1 MSTIR
6 IWALESD
13 HDAKAVECLANKLKS
28 YLQLGDLRIES
39 SGASTLSE
47 IQARVRKSL
56 PRRARRNV
64 TSDAPLKRAT
74 HDYLKDEACV
84 IFVIDQDSPKS
95 LNQRRQEPN
104 SLINQI
110 EAVIN
115 EPSLDGKVFLAL
127 AVQELEAW
135 LLIDCL
141 GILCS
146 FASSETGALKENE
159 GDKTSTNPSFAQ
171 LADNF
176 QEDNTEDIV
185 KEEIEGSD
193 PKEYLIKYSEAILRK
208 LNPDIRQMDI
218 YRRRYRPA
226 MTPAM
231 ANYVDVNEQTLR
243 RNTSLRY
250 LGELL
255 TRFN

>member
-13 HDAKAVECLANKLKS
+13 YDAEAVECLANKLKS

-39 SGASTLSE
+39 SGASALSE
-47 IQARVRKSL
+47 IQARARKSL

-84 IFVIDQDSPKS
+84 VFVIDQDSPKS
-95 LNQRRQEPN
+95 LNQRRKEPN

-141 GILCS
+141 GILYY
-146 FASSETGALKENE
+146 FASETGALTENE
-159 GDKTSTNPSFAQ
+159 RDQTSTNPSFAQ
-171 LADNF
+171 LVDDF
-176 QEDNTEDIV
+176 QEANTEDIV
-185 KEEIEGSD
+185 EEEIGGSG
-193 PKEYLIKYSEAILRK
+193 PKEYLIRYSEAILRR
-208 LNPDIRQMDI
+208 LNPNIRQIDI
-218 YRRRYRPA
+218 YRRRYGSAMSPA
-226 MTPAM
+226 V
-231 ANYVDVNEQTLR
+231 ANHVDIDEQTLS
-243 RNTSLRY
+243 RNNSLRY
-250 LGELL
+250 LGEVLAQ
-255 TRFN
+255 FK

>member
-1 MSTIR
+1 MTAIR

-13 HDAKAVECLANKLKS
+13 HDAKVVKCLANKLKS

-141 GILCS
+141 GILCY
-146 FASSETGALKENE
+146 FASSETGAL
-159 GDKTSTNPSFAQ
+159 T
-171 LADNF
+171 
-176 QEDNTEDIV
+176 
-185 KEEIEGSD
+185 
-193 PKEYLIKYSEAILRK
+193 
-208 LNPDIRQMDI
+208 
-218 YRRRYRPA
+218 
-226 MTPAM
+226 
-231 ANYVDVNEQTLR
+231 R
-243 RNTSLRY
+243 RNDSR
-250 LGELL
+250 
-255 TRFN
+255 

>member
-13 HDAKAVECLANKLKS
+13 YDAKAVECLANKLKS
-28 YLQLGDLRIES
+28 YLQLRDLRIES

-115 EPSLDGKVFLAL
+115 EPSLDGKVYLAL

-135 LLIDCL
+135 LLIDCI
-141 GILCS
+141 GILYY
-146 FASSETGALKENE
+146 FASETGALTENE
-159 GDKTSTNPSFAQ
+159 RDKTSTNPSFAQ
-171 LADNF
+171 LVDDF
-176 QEDNTEDIV
+176 QEANTEDIV
-185 KEEIEGSD
+185 EEEIGGSG
-193 PKEYLIKYSEAILRK
+193 PKEYLFKFSEAILRK

-231 ANYVDVNEQTLR
+231 ADYVDINEQTLR